1 MTAEKFG
8 QASND
13 PRVVRSQ
20 QVQATQQPPVAEPA
34 VVSASTIRGTVG
46 DFVRKALAD
55 AESRLKN
62 DGVISCFIAAIDA
75 HTQQAKSA
83 NKSANI
89 ETSVTP
95 TADTNVED
103 SNFDFSNYGYQP
115 LAADYLTR
123 FETMTQAVSQ
133 FAATQGKTDV
143 EPRAIG
149 KRAGNDPRGQHP
161 SYQEPAVL
169 SLPTEQA
176 ADTEQAVI
184 EHDDNNVDAHDVEA
198 NALANQAQANN
209 ISAHSEQLLEADQA
223 LVEATDEPSNEGTVI
238 VEHVAAEKTDGA
250 HDDSEAADI
259 EEANTQEAD
268 VEKTKPAD
276 EPKVEQPINTKEAGK
291 DDSQAAKSKTTIA
304 SYKNM
309 IENVAEQLLP
319 QTGMF
324 NLTTPK
330 VPKAR
335 SRKPKTEHKKP
346 TQAEKLEADDS
357 DSES

>member
-20 QVQATQQPPVAEPA
+20 QAQATQQPSVAEPV
-34 VVSASTIRGTVG
+34 VVSPSTIRGTVG
-46 DFVRKALAD
+46 DFVRKALVD

-83 NKSANI
+83 NI
-89 ETSVTP
+89 GTSVTP

-198 NALANQAQANN
+198 NALANQAQADN
-209 ISAHSEQLLEADQA
+209 ISVHSEQLLEADQA
-223 LVEATDEPSNEGTVI
+223 LVEATNEPSNEGTVI
-238 VEHVAAEKTDGA
+238 VEHVAAEKIDGA

-259 EEANTQEAD
+259 QEANTQEAD
-268 VEKTKPAD
+268 VEKIKPAD

>member
-1 MTAEKFG
+1 MQSTSTSNTNSQSASPKPATTEAEQAPVTSQHQKDNTADDTGKSEEAKKVQANDNDSHNASDKTNSALALTHEALFAKRYVTAEKFG

-34 VVSASTIRGTVG
+34 VVSPSTIRGTVG
-46 DFVRKALAD
+46 DFVRKALTD

-83 NKSANI
+83 NV
-89 ETSVTP
+89 ETNVTP
-95 TADTNVED
+95 TADTKVED

-198 NALANQAQANN
+198 NALANQAQADN
-209 ISAHSEQLLEADQA
+209 ISADSEQLLEADQA
-223 LVEATDEPSNEGTVI
+223 LVEATNEPSNEGTVI
-238 VEHVAAEKTDGA
+238 AEHVAAKRLTG
-250 HDDSEAADI
+250 HM
-259 EEANTQEAD
+259 
-268 VEKTKPAD
+268 
-276 EPKVEQPINTKEAGK
+276 
-291 DDSQAAKSKTTIA
+291 TIA
-304 SYKNM
+304 K
-309 IENVAEQLLP
+309 LLILKRLILKK
-319 QTGMF
+319 
-324 NLTTPK
+324 LTL
-330 VPKAR
+330 
-335 SRKPKTEHKKP
+335 KKLS
-346 TQAEKLEADDS
+346 QQMSLR
-357 DSES
+357 

>member
-1 MTAEKFG
+1 M
-8 QASND
+8 
-13 PRVVRSQ
+13 
-20 QVQATQQPPVAEPA
+20 
-34 VVSASTIRGTVG
+34 
-46 DFVRKALAD
+46 
-55 AESRLKN
+55 
-62 DGVISCFIAAIDA
+62 
-75 HTQQAKSA
+75 
-83 NKSANI
+83 
-89 ETSVTP
+89 
-95 TADTNVED
+95 
-103 SNFDFSNYGYQP
+103 
-115 LAADYLTR
+115 
-123 FETMTQAVSQ
+123 
-133 FAATQGKTDV
+133 
-143 EPRAIG
+143 
-149 KRAGNDPRGQHP
+149 
-161 SYQEPAVL
+161 
-169 SLPTEQA
+169 
-176 ADTEQAVI
+176 
-184 EHDDNNVDAHDVEA
+184 DAHDVEA

-223 LVEATDEPSNEGTVI
+223 LVEATNEPSNEGTVI
-238 VEHVAAEKTDGA
+238 AEHVAAEKIDGA

>member
-20 QVQATQQPPVAEPA
+20 QAQSAQQPPVAEPA
-34 VVSASTIRGTVG
+34 VVNPSTIRGTVG

-95 TADTNVED
+95 TADTKVED

-198 NALANQAQANN
+198 NALANQAQADN
-209 ISAHSEQLLEADQA
+209 ISVHSEQLLEADQA
-223 LVEATDEPSNEGTVI
+223 LVEATNEPSNEDTMI
-238 VEHVAAEKTDGA
+238 AERVAAEKIDGA

-259 EEANTQEAD
+259 QEANTQEAD

-276 EPKVEQPINTKEAGK
+276 EPKVEQPINTK